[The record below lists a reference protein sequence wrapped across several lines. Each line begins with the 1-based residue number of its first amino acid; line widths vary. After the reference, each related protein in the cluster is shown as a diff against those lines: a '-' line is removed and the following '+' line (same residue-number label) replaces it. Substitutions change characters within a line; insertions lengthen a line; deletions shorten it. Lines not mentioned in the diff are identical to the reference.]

1 VFIGFY
7 IELAWQ
13 IFANLGG
20 VFAACQEGKQEK
32 ADDEWRKSDRQGDI
46 KSYEHSFLISLKL
59 LYYIPIVW
67 ANIQYVNNF
76 RECSAKKQNS
86 G

>member
-7 IELAWQ
+7 IELTWQ

-32 ADDEWRKSDRQGDI
+32 ADDEVAEI
-46 KSYEHSFLISLKL
+46 
-59 LYYIPIVW
+59 
-67 ANIQYVNNF
+67 
-76 RECSAKKQNS
+76 
-86 G
+86 